1 MAQGFCSAL
10 YVLTTIPPLPSCIHP
25 LFTPLPSPY
34 HHISMIPVYLSVHC
48 AAIGIPMSP
57 MRWNPSIGLSPL
69 YVLFQ
74 HKAQDK
80 LHIEECYYWEKKH
93 GKVFFLQSA
102 HHWNKPILCN
112 LSEKSAGL
120 QCPRSERKRPSSYTQ
135 ITSISP
141 VFINRTS

>member
-1 MAQGFCSAL
+1 MWLKAFAQRCTSNFCDSSSSILHPPPSHPSSFSLPL
-10 YVLTTIPPLPSCIHP
+10 YKHDSCV
-25 LFTPLPSPY
+25 SE
-34 HHISMIPVYLSVHC
+34 C
-48 AAIGIPMSP
+48 AAIGIPTSP
-57 MRWNPSIGLSPL
+57 MRWNASIRLSPL

-80 LHIEECYYWEKKH
+80 LHIEECYYWEKSTVK
-93 GKVFFLQSA
+93 FFFFSL
-102 HHWNKPILCN
+102 HITGTNPFLCN